1 MTLEDRLA
9 HLPARKRRDLTR
21 AVKIL
26 FEEFEEARKGKLSD
40 RKKSGRILKVLLYG
54 SHARGDWV
62 EDRISGYFSD
72 YDLLVIVNHDDLVE
86 DFDLWE
92 TIRDRFDQIELVS
105 SARRS
110 TVSFIVH
117 SYQDVND
124 QLARGRPFFVD
135 IDRDALVLYEADGFP
150 LAKPGPLTPE
160 VRNEEAWLHFDKW
173 YASSIFRIDLARYSS
188 LHEQLAIAAFE
199 LHQATEGLYHCV
211 LLVLTLYSPKLH
223 ALRRL
228 RPMAEGI
235 DRRLVEAWPRHDRI
249 SRRHFNLLHDAYVKA
264 RYSPHYTITTEE
276 LDWLAG
282 RIGILQRIV
291 HDVCHEHLGPRPAT
305 P

>member
-26 FEEFEEARKGKLSD
+26 FEELEEARKGKLSD

-72 YDLLVIVNHDDLVE
+72 YDLLVLVNHDDLVE

-92 TIRDRFDQIELVS
+92 TIRDRFDQIELVR
-105 SARRS
+105 SARHS
-110 TVSFIVH
+110 VVSFIVH

-188 LHEQLAIAAFE
+188 MHEQLAIAAFE

-235 DRRLVEAWPRHDRI
+235 DRRLVEAWPRHDRV

-276 LDWLAG
+276 LDWLVG

>member
-135 IDRDALVLYEADGFP
+135 IDRDALVLYEAEGFP
-150 LAKPGPLTPE
+150 LAKPRPLTPE
-160 VRNEEAWLHFDKW
+160 VRNEEAWLHYRTWFGD
-173 YASSIFRIDLARYSS
+173 AERRFELARYGISRDFNR
-188 LHEQLAIAAFE
+188 QAAFD
-199 LHQATEGLYHCV
+199 LHQVTEGLFHCSM
-211 LLVLTLYSPKLH
+211 LVTTLYSPKLH